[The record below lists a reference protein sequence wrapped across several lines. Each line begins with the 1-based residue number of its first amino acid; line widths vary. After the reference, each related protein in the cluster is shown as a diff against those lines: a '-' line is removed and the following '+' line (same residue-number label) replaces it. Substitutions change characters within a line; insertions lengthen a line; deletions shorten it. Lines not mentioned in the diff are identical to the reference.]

1 MELDYDFLAATF
13 WLVLTAVPV
22 TLKLTAVSLLA
33 AAPLAFGIALLRRPQ
48 AAGLRS
54 WLAGSYV
61 TFVRGTPMVL
71 QILMIYSLL
80 PSLLHALSEALQLD
94 LDVFSLDPIWYA
106 YVVFTLNT
114 VALLSEVFR
123 SALGS
128 VADGQLEAA
137 LCAGLTKPQAYFHII
152 LPQAM
157 TAALPN
163 ICNLTVNLIKG
174 TSLAFLMT
182 VKDMTAA
189 AKVAASYGYNY
200 IEAYMDVLV
209 GYIIVCSIVQAIFYF
224 AERHVGRYRMLSG
237 KQV

>member
-1 MELDYDFLAATF
+1 MELDYDFLATTF
-13 WLVLTAVPV
+13 LLVLTAVPV
-22 TLKLTAVSLLA
+22 TLKLTAVSLLFS
-33 AAPLAFGIALLRRPQ
+33 APFAFGIALLRRQ
-48 AAGLRS
+48 AAGLLQR
-54 WLAGSYV
+54 LAVAYV
-61 TFVRGTPMVL
+61 TFMRGTPMVL

-80 PSLLHALSEALQLD
+80 PSLLNALSQTLRLE

-106 YVVFTLNT
+106 YAVFTLNT
-114 VALLSEVFR
+114 TALFSEVLR
-123 SALGS
+123 SGLGS

-137 LCAGLTKPQAYFHII
+137 LCAGLTKPQAYIHII

-157 TAALPN
+157 TAAMPN

-182 VKDMTAA
+182 VKDMTAS

-200 IEAYMDVLV
+200 IEAYMDVLA
-209 GYIIVCSIVQAIFYF
+209 GYIIVCSIIQAIFYF
-224 AERHVGRYRMLSG
+224 AEQHVGRYRLSRG

>member
-1 MELDYDFLAATF
+1 MELDYDFLATTF
-13 WLVLTAVPV
+13 LLVLTAVPV
-22 TLKLTAVSLLA
+22 TLKLTAVSLLFS
-33 AAPLAFGIALLRRPQ
+33 APFAFGIALLRRQ
-48 AAGLRS
+48 APGLLPR
-54 WLAGSYV
+54 LAAAYV
-61 TFVRGTPMVL
+61 TFMRGTPMVL

-80 PSLLHALSEALQLD
+80 PSLLNALSQTLQLE

-106 YVVFTLNT
+106 YAVFTLNT
-114 VALLSEVFR
+114 TALFSEVLR
-123 SALGS
+123 SGLGS

-137 LCAGLTKPQAYFHII
+137 LCAGLTKPQAYIHII

-157 TAALPN
+157 TN

-182 VKDMTAA
+182 VKDMTAS

-200 IEAYMDVLV
+200 IEAYMDVLA

-224 AERHVGRYRMLSG
+224 AEQHVGRYRLSRG